1 MSSTSGVFK
10 GCRALFAAAKAAAPK
25 TSAAKTAA
33 GKPKPLP
40 PSRPAKPRSSSSEP
54 RKPSRPTGILKECP
68 VSPALHHFLGV
79 QQTSRSDAVKKVWEY
94 IKLHN
99 LQNPANK
106 KEIYCDDKLKKIFEG
121 KDKVGFLEIGK
132 MLSHHFV
139 KTN

>member
-25 TSAAKTAA
+25 TSAAKTSA

-40 PSRPAKPRSSSSEP
+40 PSRPAKPRSSSSSP

-106 KEIYCDDKLKKIFEG
+106 REIYCDDKLKRIFEG